1 MNGTVPD
8 EAPQFHHQ
16 TRYGYFLRDIAMR
29 AMRAFAIIRTKTYV
43 GFIVFPCVFLYFRCV
58 GLVAALLLKSRSS
71 ARLRSVEWFGF
82 TLALTKSRARL

>member
-1 MNGTVPD
+1 MKPAVPSLN
-8 EAPQFHHQ
+8 ALWILSS
-16 TRYGYFLRDIAMR
+16 GYRDAGD
-29 AMRAFAIIRTKTYV
+29 AAFAIIRTKTYV